1 MRIVRTVSMLL
12 LLCALT
18 ISSKAQSPTQN
29 YVMSKEVLDVGGTHA
44 ITTVT
49 YYDGLGN
56 PVETATNGL
65 GGIGKYAYTLQE
77 HDALGREKQSWLP
90 GTAQSGCSFVSP
102 SELSS
107 SLIAFHNDQ
116 KPYSL
121 NRYDVLDRQISTL
134 GAGESWHK
142 AKKSVNQRYSSNES
156 NSVKRYQVSGSGTLE
171 ENGYYA
177 ANSLSMLEETD
188 EDGKTKQ
195 TFSDLFGNK
204 VLERRDGNN
213 DTYYVYDTI
222 GRLRYVLSP
231 SYQEYSDLQKFGYE
245 YRYDKYGRCVWK
257 RLPGCEYQ
265 QMWYDA
271 ADNLMFSQD
280 GEQRKKGLFVFY
292 LYDKMKR
299 EVLMGT
305 TTSMNAS
312 CTSALATYGELSSG
326 LCNSGY
332 TPLGNL
338 GLGNEQLLSAK
349 YYDCHSF
356 LNRQMVKN
364 LTSKSLSAKT
374 SGLQESYNIGSQ
386 TGIVTRNTDG
396 DLLASV
402 SYHDLRGL
410 VVESMQIKP
419 DEVFLRQSIK
429 YSFTGKPI
437 EVKAELTK
445 GDMTKNVTQLYV
457 YNPNNDKI
465 ETMTI
470 QVGNVTRTVASYSY
484 DDIGRL
490 VSVNRSGN
498 AGSVHYAYNIRN
510 WLKEAKSDRFSQNLW
525 YETTGAYPCFN
536 GNISRMQW
544 QSGKDHVLRG
554 YDFAYDGLNR
564 LEESTYAEGEDMNQN
579 KNRYSENVLSYSA
592 NGSIE
597 RLQRYGKKNN
607 GTFGLIDDLTYSY
620 NGNQIKAISDK
631 AGSLLYDGS
640 FDFKDGANADVEYFY
655 DANGALVKNLN
666 KDISNIEYDILGN
679 LKCITFSNGFKT
691 KYIYDAAGNKLRTTH
706 ESVVTNMTDYIGNFI
721 FEDGKLDKYLFDGGY
736 CSFNNGQNP
745 TFHYYEKD
753 HLGSVRMVVNE
764 NGTIEQVNHYYP
776 FGGVYGDLSY
786 NSELQR
792 NKYVGKEF
800 DHMYGLD
807 WYDHGARMYDAARVV
822 WDRIDNSGEKNSDIS
837 PYLYCHD
844 NAINKFDPDGN
855 DDYFS
860 NSGQFLFSK
869 GDSPNIYVANGN
881 NGFVN
886 FNTLDLRRKNNL
898 NTGVRIVGYYARKAG
913 VKYNVNGGR
922 GYVGISTLHR
932 TDNQKDVLAQTK
944 GESIYL
950 KMSNG
955 KLNKEMYN
963 IYNLINTIVHE
974 ELHKESDVSLNYL
987 VHSQIVLKQLAD
999 ANFSNGSEK
1008 YQTGTIG
1015 NMIVLMNEAN
1025 KKEQSANAL
1034 IQIMVK
1040 ANSII
1045 KPLGLGRIVRRNNHF
1060 EYVYGTK

>member
-1 MRIVRTVSMLL
+1 
-12 LLCALT
+12 
-18 ISSKAQSPTQN
+18 
-29 YVMSKEVLDVGGTHA
+29 
-44 ITTVT
+44 
-49 YYDGLGN
+49 
-56 PVETATNGL
+56 
-65 GGIGKYAYTLQE
+65 
-77 HDALGREKQSWLP
+77 
-90 GTAQSGCSFVSP
+90 
-102 SELSS
+102 
-107 SLIAFHNDQ
+107 
-116 KPYSL
+116 
-121 NRYDVLDRQISTL
+121 
-134 GAGESWHK
+134 
-142 AKKSVNQRYSSNES
+142 
-156 NSVKRYQVSGSGTLE
+156 
-171 ENGYYA
+171 
-177 ANSLSMLEETD
+177 
-188 EDGKTKQ
+188 
-195 TFSDLFGNK
+195 
-204 VLERRDGNN
+204 
-213 DTYYVYDTI
+213 
-222 GRLRYVLSP
+222 
-231 SYQEYSDLQKFGYE
+231 
-245 YRYDKYGRCVWK
+245 
-257 RLPGCEYQ
+257 
-265 QMWYDA
+265 
-271 ADNLMFSQD
+271 
-280 GEQRKKGLFVFY
+280 
-292 LYDKMKR
+292 
-299 EVLMGT
+299 
-305 TTSMNAS
+305 
-312 CTSALATYGELSSG
+312 
-326 LCNSGY
+326 
-332 TPLGNL
+332 
-338 GLGNEQLLSAK
+338 
-349 YYDCHSF
+349 
-356 LNRQMVKN
+356 MVKN

-374 SGLQESYNIGSQ
+374 SGLLESYNIGSQ

-429 YSFTGKPI
+429 YSFTRKPI

-510 WLKEAKSDRFSQNLW
+510 WLKETKSDRFKQNLY
-525 YETTGAYPCFN
+525 YESIKENPCFN

-544 QSGKDHVLRG
+544 QSSKDNVLRG
-554 YDFAYDGLNR
+554 YDFIYDGLNR
-564 LEESTYAEGEDMNQN
+564 LEESAYGEGADLSQS
-579 KNRYSENVLSYSA
+579 KSHYSEHVLSYSP

-607 GTFGLIDDLTYSY
+607 GTFGLIDDLTYAY
-620 NGNQIKAISDK
+620 NGNQIKSISDK

-640 FDFKDGANADVEYFY
+640 FDFKDGADADVEYFY
-655 DANGALVKNLN
+655 DANGALVKDLN
-666 KDISNIEYDILGN
+666 KGISNIEYDVLGN
-679 LKCITFSNGFKT
+679 LKCITFNNGFKT
-691 KYIYDAAGNKLRTTH
+691 KYVYDAAGNKLRTTH
-706 ESVVTNMTDYIGNFI
+706 ESVVTNTTDYIGNFI
-721 FEDGKLDKYLFDGGY
+721 FENGKLDKYLFDGGY
-736 CSFNNGQNP
+736 CSFDNSQNP

-786 NSELQR
+786 KGELQR
-792 NKYVGKEF
+792 NKYIGKEF

-886 FNTLDLRRKNNL
+886 FNTLDLRRKNDL

-963 IYNLINTIVHE
+963 IYNLTNTIGHE
-974 ELHKESDVSLNYL
+974 KLHKESDVPLTYL

-1008 YQTGTIG
+1008 YQIGTIG

-1025 KKEQSANAL
+1025 KNEQSANAL

-1045 KPLGLGRIVRRNNHF
+1045 KPLGLGRIVRQNNHF

>member
-1 MRIVRTVSMLL
+1 MLL

-29 YVMSKEVLDVGGTHA
+29 YVMSKEVLDVDGTHA

-49 YYDGLGN
+49 YYDGLGY

-65 GGIGKYAYTLQE
+65 VGTGKYAYALLE

-90 GTAQSGCSFVSP
+90 GTQKDGCSFVAP

-107 SLIAFHNDQ
+107 SLITFHKDRN
-116 KPYSL
+116 PYSV
-121 NRYDVLDRQISTL
+121 NSYDALDRQVSTL
-134 GAGESWHK
+134 GAGESWFT
-142 AKKSVNQRYSSNES
+142 AKKFVEQRYCSNEAS
-156 NSVKRYQVSGSGTLE
+156 SVKRYQVSESGALL

-177 ANSLSMLEETD
+177 AKSLSMLDETD

-195 TFSDLFGNK
+195 TFSDLFGHK

-213 DTYYVYDTI
+213 DTYYIYDNI

-305 TTSMNAS
+305 TTSMNAL
-312 CTSALATYGELSSG
+312 CTSALATYGEQFSG

-429 YSFTGKPI
+429 YSFTRKPI

-510 WLKEAKSDRFSQNLW
+510 WLKETKSDRFKQNLY
-525 YETTGAYPCFN
+525 YESTKENPFFN

-544 QSGKDHVLRG
+544 QSSKDNVLRG
-554 YDFAYDGLNR
+554 YDFTYDGLNR
-564 LEESTYAEGEDMNQN
+564 LEESTYGEGADMSQS
-579 KNRYSENVLSYSA
+579 KNHYSEHVLSYSP

-607 GTFGLIDDLTYSY
+607 GTFGLIDDLTYAY
-620 NGNQIKAISDK
+620 NGNQIKSISDK
-631 AGSLLYDGS
+631 AGSLLYNGS
-640 FDFKDGANADVEYFY
+640 FDFKDGADADVEYFY
-655 DANGALVKNLN
+655 DANGALVKDLN
-666 KDISNIEYDILGN
+666 KGISNIEYDILGN

-691 KYIYDAAGNKLRTTH
+691 EYIYDAAGYKLRTTH
-706 ESVVTNMTDYIGNFI
+706 ESAVTNTTDYISNFI

-736 CSFNNGQNP
+736 CSFDNNQNP

-753 HLGSVRMVVNE
+753 HLGSIRMVVNE

-786 NSELQR
+786 KGELQR
-792 NKYVGKEF
+792 NKYIGKEF

-963 IYNLINTIVHE
+963 IYNLTNTIGHE
-974 ELHKESDVSLNYL
+974 KLHKESDVPLTYL

-1008 YQTGTIG
+1008 YQIGTIG

-1025 KKEQSANAL
+1025 KNEQSANAL

-1045 KPLGLGRIVRRNNHF
+1045 KPLGLGRIVRQNNHF